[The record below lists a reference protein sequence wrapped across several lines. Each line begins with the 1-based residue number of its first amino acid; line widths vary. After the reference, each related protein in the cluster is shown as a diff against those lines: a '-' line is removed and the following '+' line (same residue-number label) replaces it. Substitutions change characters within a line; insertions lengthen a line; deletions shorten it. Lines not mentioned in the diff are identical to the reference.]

1 MNVFDAPERVRRDS
15 PPRRTD
21 VPIRSRDRR
30 EIRIAASDLK
40 SLNSAIQLD
49 QLLYDTIV
57 RRSRYTSADIVT
69 NILEDF
75 FIYNLAMKLN
85 VIFTPRNPALFPDT
99 LGKFLTVTLINLE
112 PMERCRLL
120 FELYP
125 CQHLTRQDLETCGR
139 LGFTRCSPANDPPE
153 GYDYGIWDI
162 LDQMK
167 EKIIN
172 SHGYDE
178 EDHEPYVILRTVDG
192 PRRRKRSLFKK
203 RPTGMGTR
211 PRPRPIFNP
220 RPRPNIATTGTAPIN
235 TNVLLQRNQHITGLL
250 GAGTGTAAGV
260 RGAAAGGLPRPGLF
274 NSMSSQDIRSMGTG
288 AAAPA
293 FTRTQSLTDLSKTSA
308 SKTNVRGAPP
318 NSPSSV
324 SGSQASM
331 SSFDS
336 KLSISSDSTL
346 RASAG
351 GLQGMGGRTSSMA
364 GK

>member
-21 VPIRSRDRR
+21 VPIHSRDRR

-85 VIFTPRNPALFPDT
+85 VIFTPRNPALYPDT
-99 LGKFLTVTLINLE
+99 LGKFLTVTLINLA

-125 CQHLTRQDLETCGR
+125 CQHLTPQDLETCGR

-167 EKIIN
+167 EKLSTAMDIMKKITN
-172 SHGYDE
+172 LMLSYAQWMDQEGGKG
-178 EDHEPYVILRTVDG
+178 RSS
-192 PRRRKRSLFKK
+192 RRDLLEREQDLDQGRSLT
-203 RPTGMGTR
+203 PDLAQTSLQQEQ
-211 PRPRPIFNP
+211 PR
-220 RPRPNIATTGTAPIN
+220 
-235 TNVLLQRNQHITGLL
+235 
-250 GAGTGTAAGV
+250 
-260 RGAAAGGLPRPGLF
+260 
-274 NSMSSQDIRSMGTG
+274 
-288 AAAPA
+288 
-293 FTRTQSLTDLSKTSA
+293 
-308 SKTNVRGAPP
+308 
-318 NSPSSV
+318 
-324 SGSQASM
+324 
-331 SSFDS
+331 
-336 KLSISSDSTL
+336 
-346 RASAG
+346 
-351 GLQGMGGRTSSMA
+351 
-364 GK
+364 